1 MATQVQFRRG
11 TSAQNSAFTGA
22 AGELSVD
29 TDKDSLIVHD
39 GSTQGGFEVAKDD
52 LSNVSTVGILT
63 VGIVTGTTSIG
74 VTNVYA
80 TTLYGN
86 GSNLTG
92 ITAGATLS
100 AGSGSQR
107 VVVTSLTTGTMT
119 SAATDAELTYNSGT
133 NALTATSFVGNLT
146 GDVTG
151 NADTATTL
159 ATARN
164 IGGVSFDG
172 SAAIN
177 LPGVNATGNQDTSG
191 TASIATNV
199 TVADE
204 SSDTT
209 CFPLFA
215 TAATGNLPPKSG
227 TNLTFNSSSG
237 QLTATSFSGDGSALT
252 GIDATSIKDSNGTV
266 RAQANTS
273 GVVVTGIA
281 TATTFVGALT
291 GNVTGNVTG
300 NSAGTHTG
308 AVDLNGGVL
317 TLDVDADTTI
327 TADTDDQIDIAF
339 GGNDR
344 ITLSPGLIDLKN
356 DGSQSALRLYC
367 ETSNAH
373 YAALQAPAHG
383 SFSGNVTVTLPATTD
398 TLIGRT
404 TTDTLTNKT
413 LTSPTITGTGNIA
426 GSFTGDVTGNADT
439 ATTSTNVTVADE
451 SSDTTCFPLFATAA
465 TGNLPPKSGTNLT
478 FNSSTGALTATSFVG
493 ALTGNVTGNT
503 SGTAGGLSGA
513 PSITVADITATGN
526 VSIAGT
532 LTYEDVT
539 SVDAV
544 GIVTARTGV
553 RVTSGGIVES
563 AGGITGTHANISG
576 IVTANSFRG
585 DGSNLTGITAA
596 GTGAIGGLTIK
607 NQSGTVVGTAGS
619 VATLDFNGSSGVS
632 VTATSGASGVATI
645 NISAELVSDT
655 SPQLGGDL
663 DLNSNDITGTGNL
676 NITGNVVLSG
686 TVDGRD
692 VATDGT
698 KLDGIEASATGDQTA
713 AEIRTLVESAS
724 DSNVFTDD
732 DHSKLNGIESSA
744 TADQTDAE
752 IRAAVEAATDSNVF
766 TDADHTK
773 LNGIAASAT
782 NVTNTNQ
789 LTNGAGFITAT
800 LTDEQVQDIVGGMVT
815 GNTESGITVT
825 YQDGDGT
832 IDFSVAS
839 QTDNNFTTTL
849 KNKLDGI
856 AASATN
862 VTNNNQLTNGAGYVT
877 ANTQLSNEQVQDIVG
892 GMVSSNSESGI
903 TVTYQDGDGTLDFSV
918 TSQTDNNFTTTLK
931 NKLDGIAS
939 GATNVTNTNQLTNG
953 AGYITSANGGN
964 AATLDSIDS
973 SQFLRS
979 DTSDQKTSGTLR
991 FNDNVILSLGSSD
1004 DAEFFVNGS
1013 HLYLDLNSG
1022 IGNFYIRDGTT
1033 TRFTFDDAGDFTATG
1048 NITAN
1053 SDITLKENIETIPN
1067 ALDKVLN
1074 LRGVEYD
1081 RIDMEGNPHHI
1092 GVIAQEIE
1100 EVIPEVVSTNEEGIK
1115 SVAYGNIIG
1124 VLIEAVKEQQNQI
1137 NDLKDEIKSMKG

>member
-11 TSAQNSAFTGA
+11 TTAQNNAFTGA
-22 AGELSVD
+22 AGELTVN
-29 TDKDSLIVHD
+29 TDKDSLVVHD
-39 GSTQGGFEVAKDD
+39 GSTQGGFEVAKGD
-52 LSNVSTVGILT
+52 LSNISSVGILT

-100 AGSGSQR
+100 AGSGDQR
-107 VVVTSLTTGTMT
+107 VVVTSLTSGTMT

-133 NALTATSFVGNLT
+133 NALTATSFVGAL
-146 GDVTG
+146 TG
-151 NADTATTL
+151 NADTATT
-159 ATARN
+159 
-164 IGGVSFDG
+164 S
-172 SAAIN
+172 
-177 LPGVNATGNQDTSG
+177 
-191 TASIATNV
+191 TNV

-237 QLTATSFSGDGSALT
+237 QLTATSFSGDGSSLT
-252 GIDATSIKDSNGTV
+252 GIDASAIKDSNATV

-291 GNVTGNVTG
+291 GNVTGAT
-300 NSAGTHTG
+300 
-308 AVDLNGGVL
+308 
-317 TLDVDADTTI
+317 
-327 TADTDDQIDIAF
+327 
-339 GGNDR
+339 
-344 ITLSPGLIDLKN
+344 
-356 DGSQSALRLYC
+356 SQ
-367 ETSNAH
+367 
-373 YAALQAPAHG
+373 
-383 SFSGNVTVTLPATTD
+383 
-398 TLIGRT
+398 
-404 TTDTLTNKT
+404 
-413 LTSPTITGTGNIA
+413 
-426 GSFTGDVTGNADT
+426 
-439 ATTSTNVTVADE
+439 VTVADE
-451 SSDTTCFPLFATAA
+451 SSDTTCFPLFTTAA

-478 FNSSTGALTATSFVG
+478 FNSSSGALTATSFVG

-513 PSITVADITATGN
+513 PSITVVDITATGN

-539 SVDAV
+539 SIDAV
-544 GIVTARTGV
+544 GLITARTGV
-553 RVTSGGIVES
+553 RVTTGGLTVS
-563 AGGITGTHANISG
+563 AGGA
-576 IVTANSFRG
+576 
-585 DGSNLTGITAA
+585 
-596 GTGAIGGLTIK
+596 
-607 NQSGTVVGTAGS
+607 
-619 VATLDFNGSSGVS
+619 
-632 VTATSGASGVATI
+632 
-645 NISAELVSDT
+645 
-655 SPQLGGDL
+655 
-663 DLNSNDITGTGNL
+663 
-676 NITGNVVLSG
+676 NITGNIAVTG

-698 KLDGIEASATGDQTA
+698 KLDGIEASATADQTA
-713 AEIRTLVESAS
+713 
-724 DSNVFTDD
+724 
-732 DHSKLNGIESSA
+732 
-744 TADQTDAE
+744 AE

-766 TDADHTK
+766 TDADHSK
-773 LNGIAASAT
+773 LDGIASGAT
-782 NVTNTNQ
+782 NVTNNNQ
-789 LTNGAGFITAT
+789 LTNGAGYVTSNT
-800 LTDEQVQDIVGGMVT
+800 QLSDEQVQDIVGGMVT

-856 AASATN
+856 A
-862 VTNNNQLTNGAGYVT
+862 
-877 ANTQLSNEQVQDIVG
+877 
-892 GMVSSNSESGI
+892 
-903 TVTYQDGDGTLDFSV
+903 
-918 TSQTDNNFTTTLK
+918 
-931 NKLDGIAS
+931 S
-939 GATNVTNTNQLTNG
+939 GATNVTNNNQLTNG

-979 DTSDQKTSGTLR
+979 DAADQKTSGTLR
-991 FNDNVILSLGSSD
+991 FNDNVLLTLGSGD
-1004 DAEFFVNGS
+1004 DGELFCDGS

-1022 IGNFYIRDGTT
+1022 IGNFYIRDGST

-1048 NITAN
+1048 NITSN
-1053 SDITLKENIETIPN
+1053 SDITIKENIETIPN

-1115 SVAYGNIIG
+1115 SVAYGNLVG
-1124 VLIEAVKEQQNQI
+1124 VLIEAVKEQQKQI
-1137 NDLKDEIKSMKG
+1137 DDLKNEIKSIKG

>member
-22 AGELSVD
+22 AGELTVD
-29 TDKDSLIVHD
+29 TDKDSLVVHD
-39 GSTQGGFEVAKDD
+39 GSTQGGFEVAKGD
-52 LSNVSTVGILT
+52 LSNISSVGILT

-100 AGSGSQR
+100 AGSGDQR
-107 VVVTSLTTGTMT
+107 VVVTSLTSGTMT

-133 NALTATSFVGNLT
+133 NALTATSFVGALT
-146 GDVTG
+146 G
-151 NADTATTL
+151 NSDTATT
-159 ATARN
+159 
-164 IGGVSFDG
+164 S
-172 SAAIN
+172 
-177 LPGVNATGNQDTSG
+177 
-191 TASIATNV
+191 TNV

-237 QLTATSFSGDGSALT
+237 QLTATSFSGDGSSLT
-252 GIDATSIKDSNGTV
+252 GIDASAIKDSNATV

-291 GNVTGNVTG
+291 GN
-300 NSAGTHTG
+300 SAGTHTG

-317 TLDVDADTTI
+317 TLDADADTTI

-356 DGSQSALRLYC
+356 SGAQSALRLYC

-451 SSDTTCFPLFATAA
+451 SSDTTCFPLFTTAA

-478 FNSSTGALTATSFVG
+478 FNSSSGALTATSFVG

-619 VATLDFNGSSGVS
+619 VSTLDFNGSSGVS

-645 NISAELVSDT
+645 DISAEVVSDT

-692 VATDGT
+692 VAADGT
-698 KLDGIEASATGDQTA
+698 KLDGIESSATGDQTA
-713 AEIRTLVESAS
+713 SEIRALVESAS

-732 DHSKLNGIESSA
+732 DHSKLNGIEASA

-766 TDADHTK
+766 TDADHSK
-773 LNGIAASAT
+773 LNGIASGAT
-782 NVTNTNQ
+782 NVTNNNQ
-789 LTNGAGFITAT
+789 LTNGAGYVTSNT
-800 LTDEQVQDIVGGMVT
+800 QLSDEQVQDIVGAMVSS
-815 GNTESGITVT
+815 NSESGITVT

-862 VTNNNQLTNGAGYVT
+862 VTN
-877 ANTQLSNEQVQDIVG
+877 
-892 GMVSSNSESGI
+892 
-903 TVTYQDGDGTLDFSV
+903 
-918 TSQTDNNFTTTLK
+918 
-931 NKLDGIAS
+931 
-939 GATNVTNTNQLTNG
+939 TNQLTNG
-953 AGYITSANGGN
+953 AGFVTSADGGN
-964 AATLDSIDS
+964 AATLDGIDS
-973 SQFLRS
+973 SSFLRS
-979 DTSDQKTSGTLR
+979 DAADQKTSGTLR
-991 FNDNVILSLGSSD
+991 FNDNVLLTLGSGD
-1004 DAEFFVNGS
+1004 DGELFCDGS

-1022 IGNFYIRDGTT
+1022 IGNFYIRDGST
-1033 TRFTFDDAGDFTATG
+1033 TRFTFDDAGSFTATSD
-1048 NITAN
+1048 IIAN
-1053 SDITLKENIETIPN
+1053 SDIRLKTNIQPLENSLE
-1067 ALDKVLN
+1067 KVN
-1074 LRGVEYD
+1074 RLRGVSYD
-1081 RIDMEGNPHHI
+1081 RVDIEKDNCI
-1092 GVIAQEIE
+1092 GVIAQEVE
-1100 EVIPEVVSTNEEGIK
+1100 EVYPEFVSEGEDGTK
-1115 SVAYGNIIG
+1115 GVDYSKMVA
-1124 VLIEAVKEQQNQI
+1124 VLIEAVKEQQKQI
-1137 NDLKDEIKSMKG
+1137 SDLKDEIKSMKG

>member
-11 TSAQNSAFTGA
+11 TTAQNNAFTGA
-22 AGELSVD
+22 AGEISVD
-29 TDKDSLIVHD
+29 TDKDSLVVHD
-39 GSTQGGFEVAKDD
+39 GSTQGGFGVAKNN
-52 LSNVSTVGILT
+52 LSNVASVGILTATSFSGDGSTLSSIPTSIVAGDNISVSGSTGAVTITGLANTSNVSADTLVVTGIST
-63 VGIVTGTTSIG
+63 VGIVTGATSLG
-74 VTNVYA
+74 VTDVYA

-107 VVVTSLTTGTMT
+107 VVVTSLTSGTMT

-133 NALTATSFVGNLT
+133 NALTATSFVG
-146 GDVTG
+146 
-151 NADTATTL
+151 
-159 ATARN
+159 
-164 IGGVSFDG
+164 
-172 SAAIN
+172 
-177 LPGVNATGNQDTSG
+177 
-191 TASIATNV
+191 
-199 TVADE
+199 
-204 SSDTT
+204 
-209 CFPLFA
+209 
-215 TAATGNLPPKSG
+215 
-227 TNLTFNSSSG
+227 
-237 QLTATSFSGDGSALT
+237 AL
-252 GIDATSIKDSNGTV
+252 
-266 RAQANTS
+266 
-273 GVVVTGIA
+273 
-281 TATTFVGALT
+281 
-291 GNVTGNVTG
+291 TGNVTG

-317 TLDVDADTTI
+317 TLDADADTTI

-344 ITLSPGLIDLKN
+344 ITLSSGLIDLKN

-373 YAALQAPAHG
+373 YAALQAPAH
-383 SFSGNVTVTLPATTD
+383 SDFSGNITLTLPATSD
-398 TLIGRT
+398 TLVGRT
-404 TTDTLTNKT
+404 ATQTLTNKT
-413 LTSPTITGTGNIA
+413 LTSPTITGTGAIA
-426 GSFTGDVTGNADT
+426 GAF
-439 ATTSTNVTVADE
+439 
-451 SSDTTCFPLFATAA
+451 
-465 TGNLPPKSGTNLT
+465 TGNL
-478 FNSSTGALTATSFVG
+478 TGNV
-493 ALTGNVTGNT
+493 TGNVTGNT
-503 SGTAGGLSGA
+503 SGTAGGLTGA

-532 LTYEDVT
+532 LTYEDVN
-539 SVDAV
+539 SVDSV

-553 RVTSGGIVES
+553 RVTTGGIVES
-563 AGGITGTHANISG
+563 AGGITGTHANIAG

-619 VATLDFNGSSGVS
+619 VSTLNFDGSSGVS

-645 NISAELVSDT
+645 AISAELSADT

-663 DLNSNDITGTGNL
+663 DINSNDITGTGDI
-676 NITGNVVLSG
+676 NITGNIALSG

-698 KLDGIEASATGDQTA
+698 KLDGIEASATADQTA

-724 DSNVFTDD
+724 DSNVFTDA
-732 DHSKLNGIESSA
+732 DHSKLNGI
-744 TADQTDAE
+744 
-752 IRAAVEAATDSNVF
+752 
-766 TDADHTK
+766 
-773 LNGIAASAT
+773 AS
-782 NVTNTNQ
+782 
-789 LTNGAGFITAT
+789 G
-800 LTDEQVQDIVGGMVT
+800 
-815 GNTESGITVT
+815 
-825 YQDGDGT
+825 
-832 IDFSVAS
+832 
-839 QTDNNFTTTL
+839 
-849 KNKLDGI
+849 
-856 AASATN
+856 ATN

-877 ANTQLSNEQVQDIVG
+877 SNTQLSDEQVQDIVG
-892 GMVSSNSESGI
+892 AMVSSNSESGI
-903 TVTYQDGDGTLDFSV
+903 TVTYQDGDGTIDFSV
-918 TSQTDNNFTTTLK
+918 SSQTDNNFTTALK
-931 NKLDGIAS
+931 NKLDGIAAS
-939 GATNVTNTNQLTNG
+939 ATNVTNNNQLTNG

-1022 IGNFYIRDGTT
+1022 IGDFYIRDGST
-1033 TRFTFDDAGDFTATG
+1033 TRFSFDDAGHFTASG

-1081 RIDMEGNPHHI
+1081 RIDIEGNPHHI

-1100 EVIPEVVSTNEEGIK
+1100 EVIPEVVSTNDEGIK

-1124 VLIEAVKEQQNQI
+1124 VLIEAVKEQQKQI

>member
-22 AGELSVD
+22 AGELTVN
-29 TDKDSLIVHD
+29 TDKDSLVVHD
-39 GSTQGGFEVAKDD
+39 GSTQGGFEVAKGD
-52 LSNVSTVGILT
+52 LSNISSVGILTATSFSGDGSTLSSIPTSIVAGDNISVSGSTGAVTITGLANTSNVSADTLVVTGIST
-63 VGIVTGTTSIG
+63 VGIVTGATSLG
-74 VTNVYA
+74 VTDVYA

-107 VVVTSLTTGTMT
+107 VVVTSLTSGTMT

-133 NALTATSFVGNLT
+133 NALTATSFVGAL
-146 GDVTG
+146 TG
-151 NADTATTL
+151 NADTATT
-159 ATARN
+159 
-164 IGGVSFDG
+164 S
-172 SAAIN
+172 
-177 LPGVNATGNQDTSG
+177 
-191 TASIATNV
+191 TNV

-237 QLTATSFSGDGSALT
+237 QLTATSFSGDGSSLT
-252 GIDATSIKDSNGTV
+252 GIDASAIKDSNATV

-291 GNVTGNVTG
+291 GNVTGAT
-300 NSAGTHTG
+300 
-308 AVDLNGGVL
+308 
-317 TLDVDADTTI
+317 
-327 TADTDDQIDIAF
+327 
-339 GGNDR
+339 
-344 ITLSPGLIDLKN
+344 
-356 DGSQSALRLYC
+356 SQ
-367 ETSNAH
+367 
-373 YAALQAPAHG
+373 
-383 SFSGNVTVTLPATTD
+383 
-398 TLIGRT
+398 
-404 TTDTLTNKT
+404 
-413 LTSPTITGTGNIA
+413 
-426 GSFTGDVTGNADT
+426 
-439 ATTSTNVTVADE
+439 VTVADE
-451 SSDTTCFPLFATAA
+451 SSDTTCFPLFTTAA

-478 FNSSTGALTATSFVG
+478 FNSSSGALTATSFVG

-539 SVDAV
+539 SIDAV
-544 GIVTARTGV
+544 GLITARTGV
-553 RVTSGGIVES
+553 RVTTGGLTVS
-563 AGGITGTHANISG
+563 AGGA
-576 IVTANSFRG
+576 
-585 DGSNLTGITAA
+585 
-596 GTGAIGGLTIK
+596 
-607 NQSGTVVGTAGS
+607 
-619 VATLDFNGSSGVS
+619 
-632 VTATSGASGVATI
+632 
-645 NISAELVSDT
+645 
-655 SPQLGGDL
+655 
-663 DLNSNDITGTGNL
+663 
-676 NITGNVVLSG
+676 NITGNIAVTG

-698 KLDGIEASATGDQTA
+698 KLDGIEASATADQTA
-713 AEIRTLVESAS
+713 AEIRTLVGSAS
-724 DSNVFTDD
+724 DSNVFTDA
-732 DHSKLNGIESSA
+732 DHSKLDGIEASA
-744 TADQTDAE
+744 TADQTAAE

-766 TDADHTK
+766 TDADHSK
-773 LNGIAASAT
+773 LNGIASGAT
-782 NVTNTNQ
+782 NVTNNNQ
-789 LTNGAGFITAT
+789 LTNGAGYVTSNT
-800 LTDEQVQDIVGGMVT
+800 QLSDEQVQDIVGGMVT

-856 AASATN
+856 ASGATN

-877 ANTQLSNEQVQDIVG
+877 SNTQLSDEQVQDIVG
-892 GMVSSNSESGI
+892 AMVSGNSESGI
-903 TVTYQDGDGTLDFSV
+903 TVTYQDGDGTIDFSV
-918 TSQTDNNFTTTLK
+918 ASQTDNNFTTTLK

-939 GATNVTNTNQLTNG
+939 GATNVTNNNQLTNG

-979 DTSDQKTSGTLR
+979 DAADQKTSGTLR

-1033 TRFTFDDAGDFTATG
+1033 TRFTFDDAGSFTATSD
-1048 NITAN
+1048 IIAN
-1053 SDITLKENIETIPN
+1053 SDIRLKTNIQPLENSLE
-1067 ALDKVLN
+1067 KVN
-1074 LRGVEYD
+1074 RLRGVSYD
-1081 RIDMEGNPHHI
+1081 RVDIEKDNCI
-1092 GVIAQEIE
+1092 GVIAQEVE
-1100 EVIPEVVSTNEEGIK
+1100 EVYPEFVSEGEDGTK
-1115 SVAYGNIIG
+1115 GVDYSKMVA
-1124 VLIEAVKEQQNQI
+1124 VLIEAVKEQQKQI
-1137 NDLKDEIKSMKG
+1137 SDLKDEIKSMKG